1 MWIYRKSSDLWS
13 KVKSGSSAV
22 FRALGL
28 GLAIVLFRSLSRPF
42 GKPFSEP
49 TKVAIYSNRTI
60 ALLRALVHVIP
71 FGLAVGEIILNWQEH
86 YLGGNVQSLSYYQ
99 YAAKAHE
106 ICIQASLAA
115 ILFAYIRFEMALG
128 HGLPFGALFSGLQL
142 NQVSTLWS
150 AEFWASATT
159 RHLPIHRRLSLVC
172 ITFICITLAAVGGP
186 SSAILLIPK
195 LDYWP
200 AGHTSI
206 WINVTKDELWPS
218 RYEILEYLTVEVFS
232 DLPKPLSSLH
242 SDNQSS
248 MTG

>member
-1 MWIYRKSSDLWS
+1 MRKYWESFSPSDFWS

-22 FRALGL
+22 FRALGF

-42 GKPFSEP
+42 GKSFSEP

-71 FGLAVGEIILNWQEH
+71 FGLAVGEIVLNWQEH
-86 YLGGNVQSLSYYQ
+86 YLGGNVNNISYYQ

-128 HGLPFGALFSGLQL
+128 RGLPFGALFSGLQL
-142 NQVSTLWS
+142 NQISTLWS

-159 RHLPIHRRLSLVC
+159 RHLPIQRRLSLFC

-186 SSAILLIPK
+186 SSAILVIPR

-218 RYEILEYLTVEVFS
+218 RYV
-232 DLPKPLSSLH
+232 DP
-242 SDNQSS
+242 
-248 MTG
+248 

>member
-1 MWIYRKSSDLWS
+1 MPTYPKTFSTPDLWS

-22 FRALGL
+22 FRALGF
-28 GLAIVLFRSLSRPF
+28 GLAIVLFRTLSRPF

-49 TKVAIYSNRTI
+49 IKVAIYSNRTI

-71 FGLAVGEIILNWQEH
+71 FGLAVGEIVLNWQEH
-86 YLGGNVQSLSYYQ
+86 YLGGNINNVSYYQ

-106 ICIQASLAA
+106 ICMQASLAA
-115 ILFAYIRFEMALG
+115 ILFTYIRFEMALG

-150 AEFWASATT
+150 AEFWASVTT
-159 RHLPIHRRLSLVC
+159 RHLPIQRRLGLVC
-172 ITFICITLAAVGGP
+172 ITFICIALAAVGGP
-186 SSAILLIPK
+186 SSAILLIPR

-206 WINVTKDELWPS
+206 WINVTRDELWPS
-218 RYEILEYLTVEVFS
+218 RYGN
-232 DLPKPLSSLH
+232 P
-242 SDNQSS
+242 
-248 MTG
+248 